1 MIISC
6 PECATKFSIADA
18 VLGERGRKVRCFKC
32 GHTWHQ
38 MPEGSAPAGPPPLA
52 VEPMAVEAPPP
63 PRRPA
68 QPPLMPPTA
77 TVGASPVPLESEPTV
92 AAVRAPMAATDAG
105 TPPMDSDLSAATRAK
120 PGDDFEIPNIAPP
133 DDPSAIAA
141 SQSADDAET
150 TNTVDVDALLN
161 SSPEDI
167 PKVFAKRIR
176 VEEKKSPVGTIVFV
190 VLLLATTAAALWFG
204 RMQIVERFPAV
215 APAYKALGLPI
226 ELLGDGL
233 EFRGVTSEMVK
244 EGKTSV
250 LLVRGVI
257 ANVVAE
263 DRPVPLLRLVLLD
276 TGGGVIQ
283 ESFAKPR
290 KDTLSG
296 GAQIG
301 FQVRMEDPSAAAVRY
316 EVTFAEAPAKA
327 SAAREAPAAD
337 KPAVPPAAPAAPAE
351 GAKP

>member
-6 PECATKFSIADA
+6 PECATKFTIADGL
-18 VLGERGRKVRCFKC
+18 LGERGRKVRCFKC

-38 MPEGSAPAGPPPLA
+38 MPERSAPEAAAPLSAEPAEVPPP
-52 VEPMAVEAPPP
+52 PPAP

-77 TVGASPVPLESEPTV
+77 TMTPSSVPLESEPT
-92 AAVRAPMAATDAG
+92 AGADRAPLVQPDPG
-105 TPPMDSDLSAATRAK
+105 DLPMDSDLPAGAAK
-120 PGDDFEIPNIAPP
+120 SIDDFEIPNVAPP
-133 DDPSAIAA
+133 DDPAA
-141 SQSADDAET
+141 LAGTQSADDADT

-161 SSPEDI
+161 SKPEDI

-176 VEEKKSPVGTIVFV
+176 ADEKKSPVGRIVFF
-190 VLLLATTAAALWFG
+190 LLFLAGVAATLWFG
-204 RMQIVERFPAV
+204 RMQIVGRFPDA
-215 APAYKALGLPI
+215 ARFYKMAGLPI

-233 EFRGVTSEMVK
+233 EFRGVTSEMVR
-244 EGKTSV
+244 EGKLSV
-250 LLVRGVI
+250 LLVRGVV
-257 ANVVAE
+257 ANVVTE

-283 ESFAKPR
+283 ESYAKPR

-301 FQVRMEDPSAAAVRY
+301 FQIRMEDPSAAAVRY
-316 EVTFAEAPAKA
+316 EVAFAEAPAKA
-327 SAAREAPAAD
+327 APVQDPGVD
-337 KPAVPPAAPAAPAE
+337 KPQAPPAPAAPAA
-351 GAKP
+351 KP